1 VSQSF
6 TREWSTT
13 RPYIVCQFNY
23 GFGNIGFANLD
34 LQEFWVFQFRSTG
47 PCFCT
52 NWLQTIFFQFR
63 STGFGKFW
71 ICKYWF
77 ANTGFGIVFVISIF
91 LFKNYISYWRPSRQY
106 IFPRPFYRRFEVV
119 SNFRFFST
127 YWRF

>member
-91 LFKNYISYWRPSRQY
+91 LFKNYISYWRPSPPVY
-106 IFPRPFYRRFEVV
+106 FP
-119 SNFRFFST
+119 T
-127 YWRF
+127 TIL